1 MRVKAVLGCVAS
13 FSSFVLA
20 AALLLP
26 GSTYALWTDRVEVPD
41 RVVIQPAYV
50 TWETNSSNTSL
61 LVPVGDDSHFAWN
74 AQASAKQIVRQI
86 TDDTSAAWYG
96 VAASAT
102 IDVTAYGALSWQ
114 YLFDWDAQ
122 QSPSRGTM
130 WDKSQLYIFRVD
142 SPADCTASNAKD
154 TMDPGEDSSLSPTS
168 NGARFYDGMA
178 QNQAGTSGTLT
189 VCVAQI
195 YTPIHHT
202 DTAKATAQTGE
213 QATSSWSA
221 IFYHPQTQLPESP
234 RLGLSVTPI
243 DPLNGPATQ
252 TSGP

>member
-41 RVVIQPAYV
+41 QVVIQPAYV
-50 TWETNSSNTSL
+50 TSETASSHTSL
-61 LVPVGDDSHFAWN
+61 LVQIDDSHFEWDV
-74 AQASAKQIVRQI
+74 QASADEIVDQI
-86 TDDTSAAWYG
+86 TKDKTKDWYG
-96 VAASAT
+96 VAAAAT

-114 YLFDWDAQ
+114 YMFDWDAQ
-122 QSPSRGTM
+122 QNSSRGTM

-142 SPADCTASNAKD
+142 GPADCTASNAKD
-154 TMDPGEDSSLSPTS
+154 TMDPGEDSSLSPAS
-168 NGARFYDGMA
+168 NGPSFYDGMA
-178 QNQAGTSGTLT
+178 QREAGTSGTMT
-189 VCVAQI
+189 VCIAQI

-221 IFYHPQTQLPESP
+221 IFYHPQTPLTKSP